1 MKEHERKLEQ
11 ADRLADFARDSSD
24 VDTSMYAKI
33 LEYRRNLFALGEIYK
48 DFTNEDG
55 VFDIWTNGTDKD
67 KQTLNSY
74 SMKISAFEKWF
85 VETPIYDELKK
96 KFDEEQELPQFLKDD
111 ATVTGKA
118 IELMSSGW
126 YQNSIGDLYHYDG
139 VVWDNVPAEKIENLE
154 FLGG

>member
-11 ADRLADFARDSSD
+11 AEKLVEFGKESMD
-24 VDTSMYAKI
+24 VDTTTFGTF
-33 LEYRRNLFALGEIYK
+33 LEYRSNLFALGRIYK
-48 DFTNEDG
+48 NFTNEDG
-55 VFDIWTNGTDKD
+55 VFDIWTTGTDED
-67 KQTLNSY
+67 KKSLNSY
-74 SMKISAFEKWF
+74 SMKISNFERWF
-85 VETPIYDELKK
+85 TETPIYEQIKK
-96 KFDEEQELPQFLKDD
+96 KFAEEQELPQFLRDD

-139 VVWDNVPAEKIENLE
+139 VVWDKVPAEKIENLE

>member
-11 ADRLADFARDSSD
+11 AEKLVDFCRTSSD

-33 LEYRRNLFALGEIYK
+33 LEYRSNLSALGRIYK
-48 DFTNEDG
+48 NFTNEDG
-55 VFDIWTNGTDKD
+55 VFDIWTSGTDRD

-74 SMKISAFEKWF
+74 SMEIAAFEKWF
-85 VETPIYDELKK
+85 VETPIYNELRK
-96 KFDEEQELPQFLKDD
+96 KFAEEQELPQFLKDD

-118 IELMSSGW
+118 TELMSSGW

-139 VVWDNVPAEKIENLE
+139 VVWDNVPGEKIENLE